1 MTDRIPVDVP
11 PGAAVVPPSDGGAR
25 TVSSE
30 TGGGGGAERRVSEFA
45 GSPENNHAN
54 HAGGEGGVGHGENHH
69 AGGDGGHGLPHP
81 SPAAAASAAARIGG
95 DGSANA
101 AVPPAGGSG
110 NYLVSE
116 TEDNYLDENHPTNAD
131 EAAAA
136 TVETEADEAKQADAA
151 DGEDGND
158 GEEDDDDDESDYSYE
173 YEYEDDHYG
182 GFIVEADHAAIP
194 HAVSATASADGDHAA
209 SSPANAA
216 TAQGLG
222 GARGGS
228 AEEDGAAVA
237 GAAAAGAGAG
247 EASSASTG
255 GGGPN
260 GGSSAN
266 GSLLAPVSLAPPRKS
281 KWRDPSR
288 EAVNMSL
295 RAEKETTGGK
305 RRLASDLYKIM
316 MNDTDE
322 AGYDI
327 EPKSE
332 DSMDTWTIRL
342 FGFDTDSNLHQD
354 MMILGLDHIEL
365 EMSFP
370 DQYPFAPPFVRVVR
384 PRFKRQTGF
393 VMNGALCMELLTS
406 DGWNPV
412 NDIESVIVSIRSLLV
427 VGDGRLEAAVKFGP
441 EQRKKL
447 LAEAQAR
454 LEKKKSGDD
463 DDDDDDASDE
473 GSRKRPR
480 DSDAS
485 DGADSKK
492 KAKGDGKGG
501 DDDSKEAGVS
511 KTAAGSYST
520 AEAKSAYQ
528 HLTDFHKKKG
538 WDQSGWWSRRG

>member
-1 MTDRIPVDVP
+1 M
-11 PGAAVVPPSDGGAR
+11 
-25 TVSSE
+25 
-30 TGGGGGAERRVSEFA
+30 
-45 GSPENNHAN
+45 
-54 HAGGEGGVGHGENHH
+54 
-69 AGGDGGHGLPHP
+69 
-81 SPAAAASAAARIGG
+81 
-95 DGSANA
+95 
-101 AVPPAGGSG
+101 
-110 NYLVSE
+110 
-116 TEDNYLDENHPTNAD
+116 
-131 EAAAA
+131 
-136 TVETEADEAKQADAA
+136 
-151 DGEDGND
+151 
-158 GEEDDDDDESDYSYE
+158 
-173 YEYEDDHYG
+173 
-182 GFIVEADHAAIP
+182 
-194 HAVSATASADGDHAA
+194 
-209 SSPANAA
+209 
-216 TAQGLG
+216 
-222 GARGGS
+222 
-228 AEEDGAAVA
+228 
-237 GAAAAGAGAG
+237 
-247 EASSASTG
+247 
-255 GGGPN
+255 
-260 GGSSAN
+260 
-266 GSLLAPVSLAPPRKS
+266 APPRKS

-288 EAVNMSL
+288 EAVNISL

-501 DDDSKEAGVS
+501 DDDSKQAGVS

>member
-1 MTDRIPVDVP
+1 V
-11 PGAAVVPPSDGGAR
+11 AAGGRPTSA
-25 TVSSE
+25 E
-30 TGGGGGAERRVSEFA
+30 TGS
-45 GSPENNHAN
+45 
-54 HAGGEGGVGHGENHH
+54 
-69 AGGDGGHGLPHP
+69 
-81 SPAAAASAAARIGG
+81 
-95 DGSANA
+95 
-101 AVPPAGGSG
+101 

-116 TEDNYLDENHPTNAD
+116 TEDNWEADGPRAAAAAAAASTSTSTSTNQEGTPTAIPQED

-136 TVETEADEAKQADAA
+136 EEVDDDQEAT
-151 DGEDGND
+151 ND
-158 GEEDDDDDESDYSYE
+158 GDDDDDDEEEESDYSYE
-173 YEYEDDHYG
+173 YDDEDDHYG
-182 GFIVEADHAAIP
+182 GFLVEAAHPPSAVP
-194 HAVSATASADGDHAA
+194 HAVSAPASADGDHAA
-209 SSPANAA
+209 AA
-216 TAQGLG
+216 AAGGGGGGVGG
-222 GARGGS
+222 GA
-228 AEEDGAAVA
+228 EEAAGNSSSSSG
-237 GAAAAGAGAG
+237 GAAAASAAASGAAGA
-247 EASSASTG
+247 ASASAA
-255 GGGPN
+255 N
-260 GGSSAN
+260 GGS
-266 GSLLAPVSLAPPRKS
+266 GSLLAPVSLAPPRPSRSK

-316 MNDTDE
+316 MNDTGE

-332 DSMDTWTIRL
+332 DSMDAWTIRL

-354 MMILGLDHIEL
+354 MLVLGLDHIEL
-365 EMSFP
+365 EMRFP

-393 VMNGALCMELLTS
+393 VMNGALCMELLTA

-427 VGDGRLEAAVKFGP
+427 VGDGRLEAAVNLGP
-441 EQRKKL
+441 EKRRAR
-447 LAEAQAR
+447 LAEAEAR
-454 LEKKKSGDD
+454 LEKKKSGASGEDD
-463 DDDDDDASDE
+463 DDDDGNDDDDDASDE

-492 KAKGDGKGG
+492 KAKGEEEGDGDGGGGNDDGKKSG
-501 DDDSKEAGVS
+501 SAIS

-538 WDQSGWWSRRG
+538 WDSSGWWSRRG